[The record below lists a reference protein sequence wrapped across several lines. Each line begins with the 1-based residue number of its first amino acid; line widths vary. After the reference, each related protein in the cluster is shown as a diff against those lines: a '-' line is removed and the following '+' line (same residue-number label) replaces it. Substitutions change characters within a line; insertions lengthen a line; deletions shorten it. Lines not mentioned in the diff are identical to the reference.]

1 MPILV
6 PKFNDFLPI
15 NMVSFFLNAE
25 GLTLQIVVTLI
36 ADSNMSNKSS
46 SFINNVYVRT
56 QQFVG

>member
-15 NMVSFFLNAE
+15 NMVSFSLGAG

-46 SFINNVYVRT
+46 SFINVDVRT